1 MLRQLTIQNII
12 LIESQTLNF
21 EEGLNIITGETGAGK
36 SSIISALR
44 LILGDRSDFSQIR
57 KGEEKASVVA
67 IFDIKKMPHLQL
79 LLEEMGIDHLPDE
92 PLIIKKELSA
102 YKSRNFINHQQVQ
115 LTAFELIGKYLISHI
130 HQMASTELFSLQN
143 HLEMLDQ
150 YCGTDIESFKEV
162 WVKLLE
168 LKKELIDLNHTSI
181 KRIKEKER
189 LASEISEIS
198 SLKFSDSEDEEL
210 FKRFEKLHTDKIIL
224 SKIRKISSV
233 LFETKPSF
241 ISLLIKTHGDILEEC
256 EEISELKNVAVTIE
270 NIQVELHD
278 VQDTLLRVEQKL
290 KFDESELEFIEKKL
304 AEFDKIKKKFGSTL
318 TLVKDYENNCR
329 QTLELLKEEDLKIVA
344 LEKEIPLLEKEAD
357 EKAFN
362 ITMLRKKFAPLL
374 QQKVEE
380 ELKELNMPNA
390 LFQIEITAK
399 ERGLF
404 GDEKIEFLFA
414 PNKGEKML
422 GLKDAAS
429 GGEMSRVL
437 LALKGLLTSK
447 EKIPTIIFD
456 EIDAHLGGIT
466 ATVVGEKIEEI
477 STSKQVICITHL
489 PQVAKRADNHIH
501 IKKIEKDGRTFTQ
514 AFILDE
520 KSKKLEF
527 ARMLGIKSEEGALG
541 HV

>member
-67 IFDIKKMPHLQL
+67 IFDIKKMPHLRLQ
-79 LLEEMGIDHLPDE
+79 LEEMGIDHLADE
-92 PLIIKKELSA
+92 PLIIKKELST

-115 LTAFELIGKYLISHI
+115 LTAFETIGKYLISHI

-150 YCGTDIESFKEV
+150 YCGTDIESFKEL
-162 WVKLLE
+162 WVKLLK
-168 LKKELIDLNHTSI
+168 LKKELNDLNHSSI

-198 SLKFSDSEDEEL
+198 SLKFSDSEDEAL

-224 SKIRKISSV
+224 TKIRKILSA

-256 EEISELKNVAVTIE
+256 EEINELKNVAVTIE

-278 VQDTLLRVEQKL
+278 VQDTLLRIEQKL
-290 KFDESELEFIEKKL
+290 KFDESELEFIEQKL

-318 TLVKDYENNCR
+318 NLVRDYENSCR
-329 QTLELLKEEDLKIVA
+329 RSLELLKEEDLKIEA

-380 ELKELNMPNA
+380 ELKQLNMPNA
-390 LFQIEITAK
+390 RFQIEITSK

-520 KSKKLEF
+520 KSKKSEF